1 MGEIVSLNKF
11 RKAHARAEE
20 TRRSAENRIR
30 HGRTGPEKTS
40 DARAKSL
47 GQEKLDG
54 ERLDPKDD
62 GLKPA

>member
-30 HGRTGPEKTS
+30 HGRTGK
-40 DARAKSL
+40 DQRRARQITRARKA
-47 GQEKLDG
+47 G
-54 ERLDPKDD
+54 R
-62 GLKPA
+62 